1 MIKKGIILAGGM
13 GSRVGPSTKAISKQL
28 IPIADKPIIFYSL
41 SILMLLDIKDILI
54 IIKPTD
60 KPSYKKLLGDGKS
73 FGIKITY
80 KEQNKPRGLPDAFIL
95 GKKFIANKS
104 VVLILGDNFFHGQSL
119 VELLKDSSKKFDSG
133 ANIFSY
139 NVKNPQDYGVIEN
152 FKNKIKIIEKP
163 KTTRSKKAIT
173 GLYFFDKNVCKL
185 SSKLKFSKRGELEI
199 IDLLKFY
206 LKLNKLTIS
215 ELGRGSAWLDTG
227 TSKDIL
233 KASNYVEVLQD
244 RQNQKIGCLEEIAF
258 TKKWIDKNMLKTRI
272 KFYGKNEYSN
282 YLSNLLNELI

>member
-13 GSRVGPSTKAISKQL
+13 GTRVGPSTKAISKQL

-41 SILMLLDIKDILI
+41 SILMLLNIRNILI
-54 IIKPTD
+54 IV
-60 KPSYKKLLGDGKS
+60 KPSDKLAFSKLLGGGES
-73 FGIKITY
+73 FGIKIRY
-80 KEQNKPRGLPDAFIL
+80 VVQKKPRGLPDAFIL
-95 GKKFIANKS
+95 GKKFIGQDPVA
-104 VVLILGDNFFHGQSL
+104 LILGDNFFHGQSL
-119 VELLKDSSKKFDSG
+119 ISLLNDASRNFNIG

-163 KTTRSKKAIT
+163 KTTKSKKAIT
-173 GLYFFDKNVCKL
+173 GLYFFDKNVSKL
-185 SSKLKFSKRGELEI
+185 SSKLNFSKRGELEI

-206 LKLNKLTIS
+206 LKLNKLTIR

>member
-1 MIKKGIILAGGM
+1 MIKKGIILAGGT
-13 GSRVGPSTKAISKQL
+13 GTRVGPSTKAISKQL

-41 SILMLLDIKDILI
+41 SILMLLNIRDILI
-54 IIKPTD
+54 IV
-60 KPSYKKLLGDGKS
+60 KPSDKHAFNKLLGNGES
-73 FGIKITY
+73 FGIKIRY
-80 KEQNKPRGLPDAFIL
+80 VVQKKPRGLPDAFIL
-95 GKKFIANKS
+95 GKKFIGHDPVA
-104 VVLILGDNFFHGQSL
+104 LILGDNFFHGQSL
-119 VELLKDSSKKFDSG
+119 ISLLNDASKNFNIG

-139 NVKNPQDYGVIEN
+139 NVKNPQDYGVIEK

-185 SSKLKFSKRGELEI
+185 SRKLKFSKRGELEI

-206 LKLNKLTIS
+206 LKLKKLTIR

-272 KFYGKNEYSN
+272 KFYGKNEYSK
-282 YLSNLLNELI
+282 YLNDVLNELI